1 MDTNAVGGASKD
13 KWLRKTWEER
23 AKRQKTTEH
32 VFSLRFYS

>member
-13 KWLRKTWEER
+13 KWLRKTWEKR
-23 AKRQKTTEH
+23 AERQKTTEH